1 MIAVVR
7 VGLVDA
13 IDTATKPTLG
23 KRQRLLRIVEVG
35 VTGATFVEGHDDV
48 RTDDSLDVHDSLGGE
63 EVLRSVDM
71 GAEGH
76 AFVRDLTSVRQAE
89 DLVAT
94 AIGEDGAVPAIEAV
108 QASRLVERV
117 ETGAQVE
124 VIGIAEDDLRTDIVT
139 QLGHMD
145 GLDRAHG
152 PDGHEDRR
160 EDLSV
165 VGLYASGTCGGLRT
179 SLMDIEFQHRCL

>member
-1 MIAVVR
+1 M
-7 VGLVDA
+7 
-13 IDTATKPTLG
+13 
-23 KRQRLLRIVEVG
+23 EVG

-108 QASRLVERV
+108 QASRLVERI

-124 VIGIAEDDLRTDIVT
+124 VIGIPQDDLRTDIVT
-139 QLGHMD
+139 
-145 GLDRAHG
+145 
-152 PDGHEDRR
+152 
-160 EDLSV
+160 
-165 VGLYASGTCGGLRT
+165 
-179 SLMDIEFQHRCL
+179 